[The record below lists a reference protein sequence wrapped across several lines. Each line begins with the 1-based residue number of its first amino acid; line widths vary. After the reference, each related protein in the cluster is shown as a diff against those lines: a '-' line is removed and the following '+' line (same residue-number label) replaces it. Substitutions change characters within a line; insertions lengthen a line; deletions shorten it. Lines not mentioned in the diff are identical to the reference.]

1 MVEWHFK
8 HVLGYD
14 RVWIASVSMTLVAG
28 YAIFDKK
35 DNPKLGHKRVRLK
48 APLGNWRTRRAKAT
62 PFARRSKQPV
72 GWLLKAPQAPFS
84 Q

>member
-48 APLGNWRTRRAKAT
+48 APLGKMIMTGGRYLWPLT
-62 PFARRSKQPV
+62 
-72 GWLLKAPQAPFS
+72 
-84 Q
+84 